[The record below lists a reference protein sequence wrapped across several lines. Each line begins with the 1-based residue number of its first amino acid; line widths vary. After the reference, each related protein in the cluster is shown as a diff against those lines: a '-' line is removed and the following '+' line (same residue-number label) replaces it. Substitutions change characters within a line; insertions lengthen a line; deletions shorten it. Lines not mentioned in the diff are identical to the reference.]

1 VRISQEA
8 MMTTIQVAMLVQLVV
23 LLIEIGLLMLMWR
36 MMGRFVFELEWNTAV
51 MRQLGDTM
59 RLVESKKTKK
69 RK

>member
-1 VRISQEA
+1 
-8 MMTTIQVAMLVQLVV
+8 MTTIQVAMLVQLVV